1 MSFRVSGF
9 LFLHLRLMRSC
20 EISHENHLRE
30 LESYYRLNLTYG
42 ASERETAKQNLDH
55 VSTKCAKMGGIISFY
70 KCPKVGGFKLI
81 FFVKDDRIP
90 TQRRGASGESIQR
103 ATLLPVYVIQVWPD
117 MEGSVEVHIHGRHVP
132 WFTTIPASAFLLMI

>member
-1 MSFRVSGF
+1 MSFRVSGS

-70 KCPKVGGFKLI
+70 NVPRWEALNLFSLL
-81 FFVKDDRIP
+81 RTTASP
-90 TQRRGASGESIQR
+90 PRGAALQ
-103 ATLLPVYVIQVWPD
+103 
-117 MEGSVEVHIHGRHVP
+117 GSQFRGRPYYPYTSYRYGLTWKAVSRFIFMAVTCPGLQPFRLQH
-132 WFTTIPASAFLLMI
+132 FC